1 MDSRTKNLTQ
11 GSPFRLLLSFSLP
24 LMLGNIF
31 QQLYTVVDTIIVG
44 QVLHVQALA
53 ALGASDWLNWLMLG
67 LVQGLS
73 QGFGIPMAHAFGAK
87 DTDSLKK
94 TIAASVK
101 ICIVSAMVLTLAG
114 QLLLTPVLKLL
125 QTPDS
130 IIANTRLYLRYMFMG
145 IPIIMAYN
153 LLACILRALGDAKTP
168 LNAMIVAA
176 MVNIGLDL
184 LLVAVFPFGI
194 AGAAVAT
201 LIAQCVSALYCYLHL
216 RKSEYFQLSRADFA
230 PDFKRSL
237 KLLGLGAPMAMQNT
251 MIALGGMIVQSV
263 VNGFEVVFIAGFTAT
278 NKLYGVLE
286 IAATSY
292 GYAIVT
298 YTSQN
303 MGAGRLDRVKNGT
316 KAATGLSLL
325 TSLVIAVVMLLGG
338 KLLLR
343 GFISG
348 TPEEISGAMY
358 YAYRYLAL
366 MSFNLPILY
375 ILYVFRSATQGMGDT
390 VKPML
395 SGVAEFIMRLTGVM
409 LLPSVFGCEGTF
421 FAEIAAW
428 YGADLVLIPS
438 YFITYHKI
446 RKSLQ
451 KPSV

>member
-11 GSPFRLLLSFSLP
+11 GSPFRLLLTFSLP
-24 LMLGNIF
+24 LMLGNVF
-31 QQLYTVVDTIIVG
+31 QQLYTVVDTMIVG

-53 ALGASDWLNWLMLG
+53 ALGASDWLNWMMLG
-67 LVQGLS
+67 LLQGLT

-87 DTDSLKK
+87 DIHTLKK
-94 TIAASVK
+94 TIAASLK
-101 ICIVSAMVLTLAG
+101 ICIISAIVLTVAG
-114 QLLLTPVLKLL
+114 QLLLIPVLGLL
-125 QTPDS
+125 KTPDT
-130 IIANTRLYLRYMFMG
+130 ILANTTLYLRYMFMG

-153 LLACILRALGDAKTP
+153 LFACILRALGDAKTP

-176 MVNIGLDL
+176 AVNIGLDL
-184 LLVAVFPFGI
+184 LFVAVFPFGI

-201 LIAQCVSALYCYLHL
+201 LIAQCVSALYCFLQL
-216 RKSEYFQLSRADFA
+216 RKSEFFQLTREDFA
-230 PDFKRSL
+230 PDLKRSL
-237 KLLGLGAPMAMQNT
+237 NLLGMGAPMALQNT
-251 MIALGGMIVQSV
+251 MIALGGMIVQSA
-263 VNGFEVVFIAGFTAT
+263 VNGFEVIFIAGFTAT

-303 MGAGRLDRVKNGT
+303 MGAGRLDRVKDGT
-316 KAATGLSLL
+316 KAASWLSLL
-325 TSLVIAVVMLLGG
+325 TSLVIAVVMLAGG
-338 KLLLR
+338 KLMLR

-395 SGVAEFIMRLTGVM
+395 SGVAEFFMRLAGVM
-409 LLPSVFGCEGTF
+409 LLPAILGCEGTF

-428 YGADLVLIPS
+428 YGADMVLIPS

-446 RKSLQ
+446 KKSMQ

>member
-11 GSPFRLLLSFSLP
+11 GSPFRLLLSFSVP

-31 QQLYTVVDTIIVG
+31 QQLYTVVDTMIVG

-53 ALGASDWLNWLMLG
+53 ALGAADWLNWLMLG
-67 LVQGLS
+67 LVQGLT

-87 DTDSLKK
+87 DFGNLKK
-94 TIAASVK
+94 TIAASIK
-101 ICIVSAMVLTLAG
+101 ICVVSAIVLTLAG

-125 QTPDS
+125 QTPNR

-145 IPIIMAYN
+145 VPIIMAYN

-168 LNAMIVAA
+168 LHAMIVAA
-176 MVNIGLDL
+176 VINVGLDL
-184 LLVAVFPFGI
+184 LFVAVFPFGI
-194 AGAAVAT
+194 AGAATAT
-201 LIAQCVSALYCYLHL
+201 LIAQGVSATYCYMHL
-216 RKSEYFQLSRADFA
+216 RKSEYFKLSREDFA
-230 PDFKRSL
+230 SDMKRSL

-263 VNGFEVVFIAGFTAT
+263 VNSFEVVFIAGFTAT

-303 MGAGRLDRVKNGT
+303 IGAGRLDRVKNGT